1 MNPPILHHYPV
12 SPFAEKIRAMLAFKN
27 IAWQS
32 VQIPMVMPKPDLVAL
47 TGGYRRTPV
56 LQTGADLWCDTA
68 LIARV
73 LERMAP
79 TPSLYPYGDGFAMQ
93 AASYFADNVMFNI
106 TVPIGFQPGGG
117 MIKLF
122 LPEAGPEFLAAF
134 GKDRAA
140 MRQGGTVRRGSLAE
154 CKANMRGL
162 LAMIEAQLKHP
173 YLFGAEPCVADFALY
188 HVLWP
193 VWKVAET
200 RAMLAPF
207 PKTDAFVARMAAIG
221 NGRSTEISAE
231 RALEIAK
238 SAKPEVIARPE
249 AVETDGIALGET
261 VTVKPVDYALDPVMG
276 ELLTCS
282 AAEIAVRRTD
292 PRAGTVVVHFPRF
305 GYQLARAERA

>member
-1 MNPPILHHYPV
+1 MNPSVLHHYPV
-12 SPFAEKIRAMLAFKN
+12 SPFAEKIRTMLAYKK

-56 LQTGADLWCDTA
+56 LQTGADIWCDTA

-79 TPSLYPYGDGFAMQ
+79 KPSLYPYGDSFAMQ
-93 AASYFADNVMFNI
+93 AACHFADNVMFNI

-122 LPEAGPEFLAAF
+122 LPDAGPEFLATF

-140 MRQGGTVRRGSLAE
+140 MRRGGTVRRGSLAE

-162 LAMIEAQLKHP
+162 LPMIEAQLQQP
-173 YLFGAEPCVADFALY
+173 YLFGAQPCVADFALY

-193 VWKVAET
+193 VWKVADT
-200 RAMLAPF
+200 RAMLAAF
-207 PKTDAFVARMAAIG
+207 PKTEAFVARMGAIG
-221 NGRSTEISAE
+221 NGQSTEISAE

-249 AVETDGIALGET
+249 AVETDGIALGEQ
-261 VTVKPVDYALDPVMG
+261 VNVMPVDYALDPVKG

-282 AAEIAVRRTD
+282 ATEIAVRRTD

-305 GYQLARAERA
+305 GYQLARAERP

>member
-12 SPFAEKIRAMLAFKN
+12 SPFAEKIRAMLGYKK

-32 VQIPMVMPKPDLVAL
+32 VQIPMVMSKPDLIAL

-56 LQTGADLWCDTA
+56 LQTGADVWCDTA

-79 TPSLYPYGDGFAMQ
+79 KPSLFPYGDSFAMQ

-117 MIKLF
+117 MIRLF
-122 LPEAGPEFLAAF
+122 LPDAGPEFLATF

-140 MRQGGTVRRGSLAE
+140 MRQGGTVRRGPLAE
-154 CKANMRGL
+154 CKAHMRAL
-162 LAMIEAQLKHP
+162 LPRIEAQLTHP
-173 YLFGAEPCVADFALY
+173 YLFGAEPCIADFALY

-193 VWKVAET
+193 VWKVADT
-200 RAMLAPF
+200 RALLAPF

-221 NGRSTEISAE
+221 NGQSTEISAE

-238 SAKPEVIARPE
+238 NAQPEMIAKPE
-249 AVETDGIALGET
+249 AVETGGIALGEQ
-261 VTVKPVDYALDPVMG
+261 VSVMPVDYALDPVKG

-282 AAEIAVRRTD
+282 ATEIAVRRTD

-305 GYQLARAERA
+305 GFQLARAERP

>member
-1 MNPPILHHYPV
+1 
-12 SPFAEKIRAMLAFKN
+12 
-27 IAWQS
+27 
-32 VQIPMVMPKPDLVAL
+32 MVMPKPDLVAL

-56 LQTGADLWCDTA
+56 LQTGADIWCDTA
-68 LIARV
+68 LIARA

-79 TPSLYPYGDGFAMQ
+79 KPSLFPYGDSFAMQ

-106 TVPIGFQPGGG
+106 TVPIGFQPGG

-122 LPEAGPEFLAAF
+122 LPEAGAEFLANF

-154 CKANMRGL
+154 CRANLRGL
-162 LAMIEAQLKHP
+162 LPGIEAQLTQP
-173 YLFGAEPCVADFALY
+173 YLFGAEPCIADFALY

-193 VWKVAET
+193 VWKVGET
-200 RAMLAPF
+200 RPMLAPY
-207 PKTDAFVARMAAIG
+207 PKAQAFIERMAAIG
-221 NGRSTEISAE
+221 NGQSTEISAA

-238 SAKPEVIARPE
+238 GAKPETIAKPE
-249 AVETDGIALGET
+249 AVETDGIVLGEQ
-261 VTVKPVDYALDPVMG
+261 VTVMPVDYALDPVRG

-282 AAEIAVRRTD
+282 ASEIAVRRTD

-305 GYQLARAERA
+305 GYQLARAERS

>member
-12 SPFAEKIRAMLAFKN
+12 SPFAEKIRAMLAYKK

-56 LQTGADLWCDTA
+56 LQTGADIWCDTA

-79 TPSLYPYGDGFAMQ
+79 QPSLYPGGDGFAMR
-93 AASYFADNVMFNI
+93 AAAYFADNVMFNV

-122 LPEAGPEFLAAF
+122 LPEATAEFLAGF

-140 MRQGGTVRRGSLAE
+140 MRQGGTVRRGSLGE
-154 CKANMRGL
+154 CKANMRDL
-162 LAMIEAQLKHP
+162 LPAIEAQLTHP
-173 YLFGAEPCVADFALY
+173 YLFGAAPGVADFALY

-193 VWKVAET
+193 VWKVADT

-207 PKTDAFVARMAAIG
+207 PKTEAFVGRMAAIG
-221 NGRSTEISAE
+221 NGQSTEISAV
-231 RALEIAK
+231 RALEIAR
-238 SAKPEVIARPE
+238 SAQPEAIAKPE
-249 AVETDGIALGET
+249 AVETGGIALGET
-261 VTVKPVDYALDPVMG
+261 VTVMPVDYALDPVKG
-276 ELLTCS
+276 ELLHCS

-305 GYQLARAERA
+305 GFQLAKAT

>member
-12 SPFAEKIRAMLAFKN
+12 SPFAEKIRAMLAYKN

-56 LQTGADLWCDTA
+56 LQTGADIWCDTA

-79 TPSLYPYGDGFAMQ
+79 KPSLYPYGDSFAMQ

-122 LPEAGPEFLAAF
+122 LPEAGPEFLATF

-162 LAMIEAQLKHP
+162 LAMIEAQLKHA

-221 NGRSTEISAE
+221 NGQSTEISAE
-231 RALEIAK
+231 RALEIAN
-238 SAKPEVIARPE
+238 SAKPELIARPE

-305 GYQLARAERA
+305 GYQLARAERP

>member
-1 MNPPILHHYPV
+1 
-12 SPFAEKIRAMLAFKN
+12 
-27 IAWQS
+27 
-32 VQIPMVMPKPDLVAL
+32 
-47 TGGYRRTPV
+47 V
-56 LQTGADLWCDTA
+56 LQTGADVWCDTA

-73 LERMAP
+73 LERMTPEP
-79 TPSLYPYGDGFAMQ
+79 TLFPYGDGFAMQ
-93 AASYFADNVMFNI
+93 AASHFADNVMFNI

-122 LPEAGPEFLAAF
+122 LPEAGPEFLATF

-162 LAMIEAQLKHP
+162 LPMIEAQLKHT

-193 VWKVAET
+193 VWKVGDT

-207 PKTDAFVARMAAIG
+207 PKTEAFVARMAAIG
-221 NGRSTEISAE
+221 NGQATEISAA

-238 SAKPEVIARPE
+238 SAQPEMIAKPE
-249 AVETDGIALGET
+249 AVETDGVALGEQ
-261 VTVKPVDYALDPVMG
+261 VSVMPVDYALDPVKG

-282 AAEIAVRRTD
+282 GSEIAVRRTD

-305 GYQLARAERA
+305 GYQLARAERS

>member
-12 SPFAEKIRAMLAFKN
+12 SPFAEKIRAMLGYKK

-56 LQTGADLWCDTA
+56 LQTGADIWCDTA

-79 TPSLYPYGDGFAMQ
+79 KPTLFPYGDSLAMQ
-93 AASYFADNVMFNI
+93 AASHFADNVMFNI

-122 LPEAGPEFLAAF
+122 LPDAGPEFLATF

-154 CKANMRGL
+154 CKANMRRL
-162 LAMIEAQLKHP
+162 LPMIEAQLKQA
-173 YLFGAEPCVADFALY
+173 YLFGTEPCIADFALY

-193 VWKVAET
+193 IWKVADT
-200 RAMLAPF
+200 RALLAPF
-207 PKTDAFVARMAAIG
+207 PKTEAFVARMAAIG
-221 NGRSTEISAE
+221 NGQSTEISAE

-238 SAKPEVIARPE
+238 NAKPETIATPE
-249 AVETDGIALGET
+249 AVETGGIALGEQ
-261 VTVKPVDYALDPVMG
+261 VSVMPVDYGLDPVTG
-276 ELLTCS
+276 ELLSCS
-282 AAEIAVRRTD
+282 ASEIAVRRTD
-292 PRAGTVVVHFPRF
+292 PRAGMVVVHFPRF
-305 GYQLARAERA
+305 GFQLARAERP

>member
-12 SPFAEKIRAMLAFKN
+12 SPFAEKIRVMLAWKK

-32 VQIPMVMPKPDLVAL
+32 VLIPAIMPKPDLIAL

-73 LERMAP
+73 LERLTP
-79 TPSLYPYGDGFAMQ
+79 KPSLYPYGDTLAMQ
-93 AASYFADNVMFNI
+93 AVSQFADGVMFNI

-122 LPEAGPEFLAAF
+122 MPDAGPDFLAAF

-154 CKANMRGL
+154 CKANMQGL
-162 LAMIEAQLKHP
+162 LPKIEAQLGKAF
-173 YLFGAEPCVADFALY
+173 LFGDAPCVADFSLY

-200 RAMLAPF
+200 RGLLEGH
-207 PKTDAFVARMAAIG
+207 PKTVAFIERMAGIG
-221 NGRSTEISAE
+221 HGAYTEISSA
-231 RALEIAK
+231 RAIEIAK
-238 SAKPEVIARPE
+238 AAEPAPIAGAR
-249 AVETDGIALGET
+249 AVETGDIALGET
-261 VTVKPVDYALDPVMG
+261 VDVMPVDYALDPVKG
-276 ELLTCS
+276 ELLLCS
-282 AAEIAVRRTD
+282 AEEIAVRRTD

-305 GYQLARAERA
+305 GFQVARAT

>member
-1 MNPPILHHYPV
+1 MNAPILHHYPV
-12 SPFAEKIRAMLAFKN
+12 SPFAEKIRAMLAFKK

-32 VQIPMVMPKPDLVAL
+32 VRIPMMMPKPDLVAL

-56 LQTGADLWCDTA
+56 LQTGADIWCDTA

-73 LERMAP
+73 LERLAP
-79 TPSLYPYGDGFAMQ
+79 RPSLYPYGDSLAMQ

-122 LPEAGPEFLAAF
+122 LPDAGPEFLAAF

-140 MRQGGTVRRGSLAE
+140 MRQGGTVRRGTLAE
-154 CKANMRGL
+154 CMANMRGL
-162 LAMIEAQLKHP
+162 LPMIEAQLAQP
-173 YLFGAEPCVADFALY
+173 YLFGAQPCIADFALY

-193 VWKVAET
+193 VWKVADT
-200 RAMLAPF
+200 RALLAPF
-207 PKTDAFVARMAAIG
+207 PKTEAFVARVAALG
-221 NGRSTEISAE
+221 DGDSTEISAE

-238 SAKPEVIARPE
+238 GAQPEAIARPE
-249 AVETDGIALGET
+249 ALETGGIALGET
-261 VTVKPVDYALDPVMG
+261 VAVMPVDYALDPVKG
-276 ELLTCS
+276 ELLHCS
-282 AAEIAVRRTD
+282 ASEIAVRRTD

-305 GYQLARAERA
+305 GFQMARA

>member
-1 MNPPILHHYPV
+1 MNAPILHHYPV
-12 SPFAEKIRAMLAFKN
+12 SPFAEKIRAILGYKN

-32 VQIPMVMPKPDLVAL
+32 VQIPMMMPKPDLVAL

-79 TPSLYPYGDGFAMQ
+79 QPSLFPYGDNFAMQ

-140 MRQGGTVRRGSLAE
+140 MRQGGTVRRGPLAE
-154 CKANMRGL
+154 CKASFRGL
-162 LAMIEAQLKHP
+162 LPVIEAQLTHA
-173 YLFGAEPCVADFALY
+173 YLFGERPCIADFSLY

-193 VWKVAET
+193 VWKVADT
-200 RAMLAPF
+200 RALLASF
-207 PKTDAFVARMAAIG
+207 PKTEAFVARMAAIG
-221 NGRSTEISAE
+221 NGASTEIGAE
-231 RALEIAK
+231 RALEIA
-238 SAKPEVIARPE
+238 SSSRPEPIMRPE

-261 VTVKPVDYALDPVMG
+261 VAVMPVDYALDPVKG
-276 ELLTCS
+276 ELLHCS
-282 AAEIAVRRTD
+282 ASEIAVRRTD

-305 GYQLARAERA
+305 GFQLARA